1 MQQVTFTLD
10 QGSERPRAA
19 QYVRMSKEHQK
30 YSTQNQADAV
40 AAFAACRGLTVVR
53 TYRDEGRSGLRLAGR
68 EALQDLINDVRT
80 GRADFEC
87 ILVYDVSRWGRF
99 QDADESAYYEFV
111 CKQAGI
117 KVLYC
122 AEQFEND
129 GSLSSTILKNLK
141 RAMAGE
147 YSRDLSSKTFIGQ
160 SRLATLGFWQGG
172 LAGIGLRRQLLDER
186 RTPKALLEY
195 GQQKS
200 LQTDRVILVPGPSS
214 EVQIVRRIFDALVLE
229 QKTLTDIA
237 KDLNADKIPNA
248 VGSRWNRQTV
258 RRLLSNEKYIGNNI
272 FNRVSFKLS
281 QKRIVNPPQMWVRGE
296 EAFQPI
302 IDRDL
307 FANAQKIIAER
318 RERLTD
324 QEMLDRL
331 SALWRKHGYLS
342 RSIIAAASNVPFYS
356 TYTEH
361 FGSLLAA
368 YKLIGF
374 KPKHRF
380 QFVEIEAH
388 LNATFTSVLKE
399 IVSNVERLGGSMECD
414 KRTRALKINN
424 KLAVSI
430 GIAWC
435 AQTRKGQEWRV
446 HFARSP
452 ISRLSLVIRMDELN
466 RGIHD
471 YFLLP
476 TSELVQPK
484 ALKVL
489 LPNPAFIE
497 SYRYDA
503 LDTFCWMCAHDELG
517 GSA

>member
-237 KDLNADKIPNA
+237 KDLNADN
-248 VGSRWNRQTV
+248 
-258 RRLLSNEKYIGNNI
+258 
-272 FNRVSFKLS
+272 F
-281 QKRIVNPPQMWVRGE
+281 QMR
-296 EAFQPI
+296 
-302 IDRDL
+302 
-307 FANAQKIIAER
+307 
-318 RERLTD
+318 
-324 QEMLDRL
+324 
-331 SALWRKHGYLS
+331 
-342 RSIIAAASNVPFYS
+342 
-356 TYTEH
+356 
-361 FGSLLAA
+361 
-368 YKLIGF
+368 
-374 KPKHRF
+374 
-380 QFVEIEAH
+380 
-388 LNATFTSVLKE
+388 
-399 IVSNVERLGGSMECD
+399 
-414 KRTRALKINN
+414 
-424 KLAVSI
+424 
-430 GIAWC
+430 
-435 AQTRKGQEWRV
+435 
-446 HFARSP
+446 
-452 ISRLSLVIRMDELN
+452 
-466 RGIHD
+466 
-471 YFLLP
+471 
-476 TSELVQPK
+476 
-484 ALKVL
+484 
-489 LPNPAFIE
+489 
-497 SYRYDA
+497 
-503 LDTFCWMCAHDELG
+503 
-517 GSA
+517 